1 MKNKK
6 YILSA
11 LVILLTGIF
20 YFAVQAQQNKITQR
34 ANFSGEWI
42 SKESISMGGNIVCS
56 YDEGDRMLSKKMIVS
71 QQDDYLT
78 IDISNSS
85 PGTSINS
92 SPEKLRLD
100 GKENQFIAGNEKR
113 KKSTVTFSAD
123 GKTMTIKTI
132 VNLMVATPYNVH
144 VQKEAFVN
152 VNEIWSLSSD
162 GKSIKVKAYAKSN
175 IFDDERSWITVFDKA
190 NK

>member
-1 MKNKK
+1 MNFPVQSQQKK
-6 YILSA
+6 DI
-11 LVILLTGIF
+11 
-20 YFAVQAQQNKITQR
+20 QR

-92 SPEKLRLD
+92 RPEKLRLD
-100 GKENQFIAGNEKR
+100 GKENQIIAGNEKR

-123 GKTMTIKTI
+123 GKTMTIKSI

-144 VQKEAFVN
+144 FQKEAFVN